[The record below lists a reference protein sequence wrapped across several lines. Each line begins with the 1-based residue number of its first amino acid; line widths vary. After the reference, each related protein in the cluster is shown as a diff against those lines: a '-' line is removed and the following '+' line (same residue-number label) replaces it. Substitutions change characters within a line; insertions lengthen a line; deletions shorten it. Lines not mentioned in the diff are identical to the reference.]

1 MNSAL
6 GSVFEWGLRWSRR
19 GVVGTLIFT
28 LTANI
33 FVGEISIA
41 AQLTIA
47 LLALLVGIPHGAI
60 DHLISIPSRPRL
72 RFFGYIALYV
82 LIAVLAGWA
91 IAIWNINGFRAVLLM
106 SALHFGFGDASYRN
120 ESLEAQGGTREP
132 TFISVLYALPAGFLP
147 VILPLTD
154 SRTLSAL
161 ERINPL
167 LKDWAGS
174 YGTEFR
180 SITFGLAGVA
190 IIILAAM
197 KRISMV
203 IDLILLLLLSLLAP
217 PLIAFACYFGFWHA
231 LRHTARLVPKLPSA
245 LERASHGDRNG
256 ALQRA
261 IFPGLYAVLGTLLVA
276 LIAMIWFPKEFSY
289 SLLWATLVIVWALT
303 VPHMIT
309 TSRFD
314 KKALS

>member
-1 MNSAL
+1 M
-6 GSVFEWGLRWSRR
+6 
-19 GVVGTLIFT
+19 
-28 LTANI
+28 
-33 FVGEISIA
+33 GEISIS

-60 DHLISIPSRPRL
+60 DHLISIPSHPRS
-72 RFFGYIALYV
+72 RFFGYIVLYV

-120 ESLEAQGGTREP
+120 ESLDAQGRMREP
-132 TFISVLYALPAGFLP
+132 SFISVLYALPAGFLP

-167 LKDWAGS
+167 LMNWAGS
-174 YGTEFR
+174 YGTELR
-180 SITFGLAGVA
+180 KITMAFAGVA
-190 IIILAAM
+190 IIFLAAR
-197 KRISMV
+197 KRIPMV
-203 IDLILLLLLSLLAP
+203 IDLILLSLLSLLAP

-245 LERASHGDRNG
+245 LELASNGDRNG
-256 ALQRA
+256 ALRKA
-261 IFPGLYAVLGTLLVA
+261 IFPGLYAVLGTLVTA
-276 LIAMIWFPKEFSY
+276 FIATVVFPDKFSY

-303 VPHMIT
+303 VPHMIST
-309 TSRFD
+309 ARFD
-314 KKALS
+314 KNALS